1 LTKRRCGAK
10 AAGTGEECVCVQKGS
25 KIAREEGCVGDMV
38 GLEDGLLE
46 SHIRGLGAG
55 CASKAI

>member
-1 LTKRRCGAK
+1 MRK
-10 AAGTGEECVCVQKGS
+10 ES